1 MDTRKALE
9 ALGVRDDVLTEAQK
23 QQFDEQGFVVI
34 PNVFGPAEI
43 DEMRAELDRLQ
54 KIEGAYGGHEV
65 HIEPGA
71 MRLSNLFNKSPAFM
85 RCLRCAPTLYL
96 ANRLLGELHVYSL
109 NARNPAK
116 GSGQQPLHSDTP
128 RAYEDDYRMVNTM
141 VLLDDMT
148 EDNGPTRVVPGS
160 HKLVPINVPDI
171 NMNEMSD
178 CVMTPGEAAIVPKDP
193 VATHPREFHI
203 TGTAGSIAVING
215 RIWHGGTINRNGAS
229 RRVLHLAIGRRD
241 CPQQLN
247 EREHLTQGLYE
258 RASPA
263 ERFLLDIE
271 GATPVIDD
279 PLAPPKEARV
289 WKAADAL
296 VLEQPHH

>member
-1 MDTRKALE
+1 MDTRQALFE
-9 ALGVRDDVLTEAQK
+9 LGVRDDVLTEAQK
-23 QQFDEQGFVVI
+23 QQFDELGYVI
-34 PNVFGPAEI
+34 VPDVFNQTQVQ
-43 DEMRAELDRLQ
+43 EMCVELDRLQ

-71 MRLSNLFNKSPAFM
+71 MRLSNLFNKSPVFM
-85 RCLRCAPTLYL
+85 RCLRCAPTLVL
-96 ANRLLGELHVYSL
+96 AHRLLGELHVYSL

-128 RAYEDDYRMVNTM
+128 RAYANDYRMVNTM

-160 HKLVPINVPDI
+160 HKWVPINVPDI
-171 NMNEMSD
+171 NMNELTE
-178 CVMTPGEAAIVPKDP
+178 CVMTPEEAAMVPKDP
-193 VATHPREFHI
+193 LAPHPDEMHI
-203 TGTAGSIAVING
+203 TGKAGSVAVING
-215 RIWHGGTINRNGAS
+215 RIWHGGTANRTGAS

-247 EREHLTQGLYE
+247 EREHLTRELFE

-271 GATPVIDD
+271 GATPVVDD
-279 PLAPPKEARV
+279 PFEIPKDPRL
-289 WKAADAL
+289 WKAAAAH
-296 VLEQPHH
+296 VAAHPY

>member
-1 MDTRKALE
+1 MDTRQALQ
-9 ALGVRDDVLTEAQK
+9 ALGVRENVLSEEQIR
-23 QQFDEQGFVVI
+23 QFDELGYVVV
-34 PNVFGPAEI
+34 PNYFSAADVE
-43 DEMRAELDRLQ
+43 EMRAELDRLQ
-54 KIEGAYGGHEV
+54 MIEGAHGGHEV

-71 MRLSNLFNKSPAFM
+71 LRLSNLFNKSPAFM

-96 ANRLLGELHVYSL
+96 ANRLMGELHVYSL

-128 RAYEDDYRMVNTM
+128 RAYDDYRMVNTM

-171 NMNEMSD
+171 NMNEMKD
-178 CVMTPGEAAIVPKDP
+178 CVMTPEEAAIVPTDP

-203 TGTAGSIAVING
+203 TGTAGSVAVING

-247 EREHLTQGLYE
+247 EREHLTQGLYD

-271 GATPVIDD
+271 GATAVVDD
-279 PLAPPKEARV
+279 PLAPPKDARL

-296 VLEQPHH
+296 VVDGHH